1 MITTNSPNMNIVIN
15 KLSMVHFKHS
25 LFFFKCSEA
34 NTKITFQGFLTD
46 NNGAALGPTT
56 PVQAQVIFR
65 IYGAE
70 TGGTL
75 KWSEQQAVTVDKGQF
90 SVLLGEGSPVSG
102 DAPTTTVVANAFA
115 GADASVRWMELNVDG
130 AALSP
135 RIQFV
140 ASPYALLAK
149 SATQLV
155 GIDGA
160 PIATAASG
168 TLTLASTITLAG
180 NGGNLTNLNGSN
192 IASGTVANARTT
204 GTSASTANTL
214 VQRDASGGFAA
225 GYSLI
230 GGLAFGASPVQPQNI
245 FTDGSSIVLRPPAA
259 GGSVYVQN
267 FAQNWN
273 ALVVNSAN
281 NVAIGVNTP
290 SSRLEVG
297 GVVTATGFKV
307 TSTPTYVLIGMFD
320 DKMTTSSGGGGITQ
334 VATANTTCIRAGTTV
349 SGWYTSGGTTGYT
362 GTFTIPTGEVWELE
376 YESMVTAIID
386 DYYDLAWV
394 IDGSLSKYSRP
405 WPSLVERQNA
415 GSYGQVKIGER
426 FFLTAGYHTINLKG
440 QIHGGSGTEYLYLIA
455 EGANDDSAAS
465 TQRVAYYPN
474 RYVLRKYKVN

>member
-1 MITTNSPNMNIVIN
+1 VKKLKLLRILVAALCGGLLPLSATAADASPP
-15 KLSMVHFKHS
+15 
-25 LFFFKCSEA
+25 
-34 NTKITFQGFLTD
+34 TKITFQGFLTD

-180 NGGNLTNLNGSN
+180 NGGNLSNLNGNN

-204 GTSASTANTL
+204 GTSASTPDTL
-214 VQRDASGGFAA
+214 VQRDASGGFTA
-225 GYSLI
+225 GNSLI
-230 GGLAFGASPVQPQNI
+230 GGLVIGTGPVGTQAGNI
-245 FTDGSSIVLRPPAA
+245 FGDGSSIVLRPPTAA
-259 GGSVYVQN
+259 GSIYFQN

-273 ALVVNSAN
+273 AMFVNSAN
-281 NVAIGVNTP
+281 NVAIGVSTP

-320 DKMTTSSGGGGITQ
+320 DKMTTASGAGGITQ
-334 VATANTTCIRAGTTV
+334 VAAANTTCPRV
-349 SGWYTSGGTTGYT
+349 NPSVPEWYKNGGTLAYT

-376 YESMVTAIID
+376 YESMVNANIS
-386 DYYDLAWV
+386 DYYQIAWL
-394 IDGSLSKYSRP
+394 IDGTLSKYSRP

-440 QIHGGSGTEYLYLIA
+440 QIHGGNGTDYLYLIA
-455 EGANDDSAAS
+455 EGANDTSS
-465 TQRVAYYPN
+465 TDRVAYYPN

>member
-1 MITTNSPNMNIVIN
+1 MKKLKLLRILVAALCGGLLQLSATAADASPP
-15 KLSMVHFKHS
+15 
-25 LFFFKCSEA
+25 
-34 NTKITFQGFLTD
+34 TKITFQGFLTD

-214 VQRDASGGFAA
+214 VQRDASEGFAA

-320 DKMTTSSGGGGITQ
+320 DKMTTSSGDGGITQ
-334 VATANTTCIRAGTTV
+334 VAAANTTCIRASSTV
-349 SGWYTSGGTTGYT
+349 SGWWSAGGTTGYT
-362 GTFTIPTGEVWELE
+362 GTFTIPTGEVWELV
-376 YESMVTAIID
+376 YESMVNANID

-405 WPSLVERQNA
+405 WPSLVERQTA
-415 GSYGQVKIGER
+415 GSYGTVKIGER
-426 FFLTAGYHTINLKG
+426 FFLTAGYHTIILKG
-440 QIHGGSGTEYLYLIA
+440 QVSGGSGTDNLYLIA
-455 EGANDDSAAS
+455 EGGDNSS
-465 TQRVAYYPN
+465 SWERVAYYPN